1 MVSFFKIQ
9 KIGHIVIII
18 TSVTQIKIGIADKKA
33 IPAKSILTSFVK
45 LIIQKIHMANSVD
58 FPTFDGILISSF
70 VF

>member
-18 TSVTQIKIGIADKKA
+18 TSVTQIKIGIADKHT

-58 FPTFDGILISSF
+58 FPTLDGTFISHF